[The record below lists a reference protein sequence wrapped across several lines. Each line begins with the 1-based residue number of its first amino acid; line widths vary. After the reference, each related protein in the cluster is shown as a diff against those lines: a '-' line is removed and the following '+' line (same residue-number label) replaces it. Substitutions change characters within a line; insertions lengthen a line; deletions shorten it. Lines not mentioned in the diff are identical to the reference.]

1 MRAPEEIRSDL
12 DAVDVT
18 LAEHVAAIEAERE
31 KVREAAKLAMSM
43 IGKQKRAAVALKS
56 KLEHEFGKAML
67 AKAREDGAAP
77 EVPLVGGVPSEDG

>member
-18 LAEHVAAIEAERE
+18 LAEHIAAIEEQRE
-31 KVREAAKLAMSM
+31 EMREATKLAVSM
-43 IGKQKRAAVALKS
+43 IGKKRREAARLKS

-67 AKAREDGAAP
+67 AKAREVSD
-77 EVPLVGGVPSEDG
+77 E